1 MLKLNGEEVK
11 FGHFPD
17 GTIHLE
23 VNDPGYA
30 DITWLYESDA
40 EMAQLYFLVTHL
52 HTFEIDR
59 MVLLLPYVPNARQ
72 DRVHYENEC
81 FTLKYFCQ
89 FINSLNFTE
98 VHIFDPHSYVCQ
110 ALLDRVH
117 VIQQKDDI
125 QSILRFLPKNTT
137 LFYPDDGAH
146 KKYSDMLQLPAAFGI
161 KHRNWED
168 GKITSYQVAGEAKHM
183 IAGHP
188 VLIIDDIC
196 SRGGTF
202 YHAAKALKELGAT
215 DIFLYVSH
223 CENSILLPNF
233 NGQSLVDIP
242 NLITE
247 VYTSNDIFTG
257 NHPKI
262 KIIRDYGR
270 EF

>member
-1 MLKLNGEEVK
+1 MIKLNGNEVK
-11 FGHFPD
+11 FGRFPD
-17 GTIHLE
+17 GTSYF
-23 VNDPGYA
+23 VMDDPGYA

-40 EMAQLYFLVTHL
+40 EMTTLYFLVSHL
-52 HTFEIDR
+52 KTFDIDR
-59 MVLLLPYVPNARQ
+59 IVLSLPYVPNARQ
-72 DRVHYENEC
+72 DRIHNENEC
-81 FTLKYFCQ
+81 FTLKHFCK
-89 FINSLNFTE
+89 FINSLQFTE

-117 VIQQKDDI
+117 VIQPKDDI
-125 QSILRFLPKNTT
+125 QRILRFLPKNII

-146 KKYSDMLQLPAAFGI
+146 KKYNDMLQLPAAFGI